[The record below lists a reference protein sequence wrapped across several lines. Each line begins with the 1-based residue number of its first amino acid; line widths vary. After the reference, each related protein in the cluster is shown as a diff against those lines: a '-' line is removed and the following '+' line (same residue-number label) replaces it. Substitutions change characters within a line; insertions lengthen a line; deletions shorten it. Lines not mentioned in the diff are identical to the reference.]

1 MKESRV
7 SKYQSYRD
15 SISKED
21 SKHFFAPS
29 KQEEVSAEQ
38 GLFLKIQKRKNIEN
52 ITIFSICVAIIT
64 TIVIFGFILF

>member
-21 SKHFFAPS
+21 SKRFFAPS
-29 KQEEVSAEQ
+29 KQEEVSTEQ
-38 GLFLKIQKRKNIEN
+38 GLFLKIKKEKI
-52 ITIFSICVAIIT
+52 
-64 TIVIFGFILF
+64 